1 MILSCWI
8 IDLKLI
14 IFRTSS
20 SPSNRNNSMKKL
32 FPLSIAV
39 ASMFLLFGCKYS
51 NIEYMPQPGTI
62 TGKEQ
67 AKAIILKTLSEQ
79 PRKNGAT
86 QLTVNDECI
95 TFAEDRRNLISG
107 GSLNSGMAIYYNR
120 PDQLNL
126 ISRRGKIFYVD
137 LLKNKILIYK
147 VTCFT
152 EADAKQF
159 IDAFKYMQNLN
170 ASPAPVIPTGLTA
183 PAAQSIP
190 SVPAPPA
197 DSF

>member
-1 MILSCWI
+1 
-8 IDLKLI
+8 
-14 IFRTSS
+14 
-20 SPSNRNNSMKKL
+20 MKKL
-32 FPLSIAV
+32 LILSIVSITAV
-39 ASMFLLFGCKYS
+39 FLLPGCKYS
-51 NIEYMPQPGTI
+51 NIEYEPQPGTI

-86 QLTVNDECI
+86 QLTVNDECV
-95 TFAEDRRNLISG
+95 TFAEDRRNLVSF
-107 GSLNSGMAIYYNR
+107 GSINSGMAIYYNR

-137 LLKNKILIYK
+137 ILKNKILIYK

-170 ASPAPVIPTGLTA
+170 IKQTHSVSSITETQSAQAITALKPVSA
-183 PAAQSIP
+183 E
-190 SVPAPPA
+190 
-197 DSF
+197 SF